1 MTDLHRT
8 IRLIIGPALNVG
20 RSSGGSREASFGLIS
35 ITRDLNPFLRGGQ
48 IVVVVPIC
56 LGSSVGSSVT
66 KPGVLW
72 NALGFKDR
80 LVMAIGQG
88 CCSRLINFSKTWKAS

>member
-1 MTDLHRT
+1 
-8 IRLIIGPALNVG
+8 
-20 RSSGGSREASFGLIS
+20 
-35 ITRDLNPFLRGGQ
+35 
-48 IVVVVPIC
+48 
-56 LGSSVGSSVT
+56 
-66 KPGVLW
+66 LW